1 MYNTQKGEIWNNYQ
15 SYVKEKPLSMKWLRQ
30 SGLIVN
36 EEKTEL
42 CLFYKSDHPAIT
54 ITINNKRVK
63 SKKSINVLG
72 VTFDCKL
79 QWADHIAAAINKS
92 KKSLHAI
99 KLIAKYLNKN
109 EIKQI
114 ITSNFYSQLYYNC
127 EIWLMPSLS
136 PVLKQQLLSASTR
149 ALKLLNNY
157 SDLRISFDQQHKLQG
172 RATPNEIMKYKLSIQ
187 LYKLYNGTQQ
197 NADWIDLNF
206 QQNFN
211 NRQKYVLINDE
222 SSLRIGKNLLM
233 NRLGVLN
240 NLIEYDWLNQGL
252 NTFKLKSKKLFLTS

>member
-1 MYNTQKGEIWNNYQ
+1 M
-15 SYVKEKPLSMKWLRQ
+15 
-30 SGLIVN
+30 
-36 EEKTEL
+36 
-42 CLFYKSDHPAIT
+42 
-54 ITINNKRVK
+54 
-63 SKKSINVLG
+63 
-72 VTFDCKL
+72 
-79 QWADHIAAAINKS
+79 
-92 KKSLHAI
+92 
-99 KLIAKYLNKN
+99 
-109 EIKQI
+109 
-114 ITSNFYSQLYYNC
+114 QL
-127 EIWLMPSLS
+127 E
-136 PVLKQQLLSASTR
+136 QASTR

-187 LYKLYNGTQQ
+187 LYKLYNGTQH

-240 NLIEYDWLNQGL
+240 NLIEYDWLNQSL
-252 NTFKLKSKKLFLTS
+252 NTFKLKSKKLFLTSWTWIFEWYWNDMTINNACLTNFQQCKILFYDGNNFLKKIIIIIIIIILSNVVFKKMFRLFAWKVWQKIKRAI

>member
-1 MYNTQKGEIWNNYQ
+1 MYVELKTNKI
-15 SYVKEKPLSMKWLRQ
+15 KELRM
-30 SGLIVN
+30 G
-36 EEKTEL
+36 
-42 CLFYKSDHPAIT
+42 P
-54 ITINNKRVK
+54 
-63 SKKSINVLG
+63 
-72 VTFDCKL
+72 TF
-79 QWADHIAAAINKS
+79 
-92 KKSLHAI
+92 
-99 KLIAKYLNKN
+99 
-109 EIKQI
+109 
-114 ITSNFYSQLYYNC
+114 
-127 EIWLMPSLS
+127 
-136 PVLKQQLLSASTR
+136 KQQLLSASTR

-172 RATPNEIMKYKLSIQ
+172 RATPNEIMKYKLSVQ
-187 LYKLYNGTQQ
+187 LYKLYNGTQR